1 MYNCVY
7 VCNYATIKPWA
18 CVMIIVIPNI
28 WPLDQL
34 HGSHRYSVF
43 IALAFTWNVPETR
56 YLLVAVLFHSIVHLK
71 FVHLFSK
78 DVDECKE
85 GTSSC
90 EFGCVN
96 TVGSYTCSCLPG
108 YVLNRDGKTCRGTYF
123 MVLKNQTF
131 IGYSHEIK
139 FMQRHLKVN
148 IDFKLKR
155 DTCIFDFF
163 DRLGW
168 MRYHETQVSTDLYKH
183 RGQLPL
189 QL

>member
-1 MYNCVY
+1 MSLCDDYCD
-7 VCNYATIKPWA
+7 IKY
-18 CVMIIVIPNI
+18 MTS
-28 WPLDQL
+28 WPVTWFTQI
-34 HGSHRYSVF
+34 YSVF

-96 TVGSYTCSCLPG
+96 TVGSYTCSCLSG

-123 MVLKNQTF
+123 MVL
-131 IGYSHEIK
+131 
-139 FMQRHLKVN
+139 
-148 IDFKLKR
+148 
-155 DTCIFDFF
+155 
-163 DRLGW
+163 
-168 MRYHETQVSTDLYKH
+168 
-183 RGQLPL
+183 
-189 QL
+189 